1 MSRHRHSAAPVGP
14 QARAPVVMMVL
25 VVLAGRAA
33 LAQEVSSNQD
43 LVEKFSC
50 EGRAAGF
57 YADIPS
63 GCQMYHNCDEAGRV
77 FTHTCPERTLFQQR
91 TMVCDHW
98 YMVECSGA
106 APPPPAAPPRPRP
119 SARRSPPLQVQAAPA
134 GGADPARKRHSQR
147 VVATFPYQRGNESTN
162 QNSNVRSS
170 NSQDRLESFKISS
183 NSQEKL
189 ESFKISSSPQDKL
202 ESFKISSSPQDKL
215 ESFKISS
222 SPQEKLESFK
232 ISSSPQEK
240 LESFK
245 ISSSPQEK
253 LESFKI
259 SSLPSTTPR
268 SFDPVTPSTIVS
280 SPPHIAFS
288 STPPNVFSSTPR
300 SSVIVSSPRPFV
312 SSAARIERVER
323 PIGTFV
329 PIIPFHSVEQNRE
342 REFRNL
348 NRPIP
353 TVGRAKIERV
363 FKESVLGSP
372 GSAVVSQVQ
381 YISPFREPKAEF
393 QFPSTTPRTT
403 SQATPSFIENKYN
416 NNPYFESYFRTSYA
430 FESTTT
436 SKPVQTTTR
445 SYVRQEEEDISEN
458 KVELVIPDPRK
469 MFYIPES
476 NYDPG
481 ESAKEGGTVLVI
493 ELPGKNSMKFQRVG
507 VTEARNHDCP
517 QCHPSFLLP
526 GLCRP
531 CVLIR

>member
-1 MSRHRHSAAPVGP
+1 MSDIF
-14 QARAPVVMMVL
+14 M
-25 VVLAGRAA
+25 
-33 LAQEVSSNQD
+33 VSSNQD

-106 APPPPAAPPRPRP
+106 SPPPAAPPRPRP

-170 NSQDRLESFKISS
+170 NSQDRLKSFKISS
-183 NSQEKL
+183 NSQE
-189 ESFKISSSPQDKL
+189 
-202 ESFKISSSPQDKL
+202 KL

-280 SPPHIAFS
+280 SPPHVAFS

-300 SSVIVSSPRPFV
+300 TVIASSPRPFV

-329 PIIPFHSVEQNRE
+329 PIIPFHNVEQNRE

-348 NRPIP
+348 NRPVP

-363 FKESVLGSP
+363 FKESVLSSP
-372 GSAVVSQVQ
+372 GAAVISQVQ

-436 SKPVQTTTR
+436 SKPVQTTTTR